1 MEAQDKLDEVAA
13 YVESARTLPM
23 SSSIVVNKSELM
35 RLLDDLRSL
44 LPEDLIAAQ
53 AVLARRHEMLAD
65 ATSSAERLL
74 EAAEE
79 ERQRLVSDQE
89 VLRAARIEAGQVL
102 EKAEERAD
110 AVRRDVDDYVDA
122 KLAHLELSVAQIL
135 DTVRQGRE
143 RLAQPGPYP
152 ALYGALAADD
162 GRPSELEAPDSPAT
176 PEVEPFHD
184 EPREHSIG

>member
-1 MEAQDKLDEVAA
+1 MEAQEKLDEVVA

-23 SSSIVVNKSELM
+23 SSSIVVNKSELT
-35 RLLDDLRSL
+35 RLLEDLRSL

-53 AVLARRHEMLAD
+53 AVLSRRHEMLAD

-79 ERQRLVSDQE
+79 ERQRLISEQE

-110 AVRRDVDDYVDA
+110 AVRREVDDYVDA

-162 GRPSELEAPDSPAT
+162 GPPAELEAPDSPPT
-176 PEVEPFHD
+176 PEVEPSRN